1 MAWTKGQTGNPAGRP
16 PKADPG
22 RARLREAIAK
32 KLPKIVK
39 KLEQLALAGDVQAAR
54 TLMERALPP
63 LRAQSARVVL
73 PELAAAANPTAQAA
87 LIVKAVAEG
96 NLLPD
101 EAGQLLAGIGQVARI
116 AEIDQLEQRIQEM
129 EEQLGR
135 RATT

>member
-1 MAWTKGQTGNPAGRP
+1 MTWAKGQTGNPGGRP
-16 PKADPG
+16 PKVDPG

-39 KLEQLALAGDVQAAR
+39 KLEELALAGDVQAAR

-87 LIVKAVAEG
+87 LIVRAVAEG

-101 EAGQLLAGIGQVARI
+101 EAGQLLSGIGHAARI
-116 AEIDQLEQRIQEM
+116 AEIDELERRIQEL
-129 EEQLGR
+129 EKR
-135 RATT
+135 TIS